1 MFCVTSASQPMTLI
15 LANELHGSN
24 ITVNAGAPGP
34 TATALF
40 LDGGRGKP
48 PVRRGGPCTGALA
61 LAAPVPHAADGK

>member
-1 MFCVTSASQPMTLI
+1 MTLI

-24 ITVNAGAPGP
+24 ITVNAGAPSP

>member
-1 MFCVTSASQPMTLI
+1 MPLI
-15 LANELHGSN
+15 LAKALRGSN

-40 LDGGRGKP
+40 LDGGRGTP